1 MLQEMSSA
9 ALISARTWAARWDCS
24 LSSIRRAAQ
33 RLPVRR
39 VHIGAPS
46 KALVRFVLADIE
58 QIERQRTG
66 VSQTDDVAEEAG
78 GK

>member
-1 MLQEMSSA
+1 
-9 ALISARTWAARWDCS
+9 
-24 LSSIRRAAQ
+24 
-33 RLPVRR
+33 

-46 KALVRFVLADIE
+46 KALVRFVLADIKR
-58 QIERQRTG
+58 IERQRTG